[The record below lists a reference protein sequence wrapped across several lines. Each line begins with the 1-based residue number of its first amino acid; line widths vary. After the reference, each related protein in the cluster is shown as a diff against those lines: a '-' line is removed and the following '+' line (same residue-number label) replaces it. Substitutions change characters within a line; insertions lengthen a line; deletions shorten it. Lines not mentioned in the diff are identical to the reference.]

1 MSETAMAVVQLETED
16 HQPENGFLS
25 PETDSPGLLTRID
38 DCVLPFL
45 GGFGKYQRQLI
56 VLTWIPALFIGFSQ
70 YSDEFLLAQP
80 NNTCVPQTANTTNFT
95 IIPSSLFHG
104 PNNSF
109 PRTAAYV
116 YYNGTH
122 NNTAR
127 HLQHCM
133 CKEWTFELQ
142 TGLVQNVVTKW
153 SLVCDSAWKVH
164 IAKFSLLVGSIFGY
178 LVFGVL
184 ADWFGR
190 HPVLIISVL
199 FMLVFGLTVA
209 FSVNVPMFS
218 TLRFFEGFCLAG
230 IALSLYILR
239 IELCLP
245 AWRFSMTMV
254 ASFVVLGGQLLMPG
268 MAYLCRD
275 WQVLQ
280 AVIICPL
287 LLMLAYIWIF
297 PESLRW
303 LLATQQYGRSKWIMG
318 HIIKKNQ
325 VNPELDTD
333 HVLTELQNA
342 LHKKPK
348 KTCIVKMVGT
358 RNLWKNIVVL
368 CVNSLTGYGIHHCFA
383 RSMMDH
389 HETHESTMFH
399 NFYADYYTMAGI
411 AVASCMALCPAVG
424 LMGRR
429 GGLLM
434 FMIITALAS
443 LLQLGLLNLLGKYS
457 VHLNIE
463 SSDTLNKNF
472 SIAFSIIGMFS
483 SHAVSNL
490 SIFFCAEITPTV
502 IRGGGLGLVLASAGF
517 GMLTAPIMELHNQ
530 KGYFLHHIIFACC
543 TLICIICI
551 LLLPET
557 RYQPL
562 PETLADGECYTRQ
575 PLLPPRKPGEQ
586 RLLLAQSESSR
597 DYTRVHD
604 TPLHEAAAT
613 TVFTMDS
620 TASSAVDLTAPSF
633 IDILAPPATE
643 LTSFQPDPDSV
654 PLVKKDLNGRSVTPP
669 SGTPMAA
676 LDKAGVVLPSK
687 EHLLS
692 STPRNSALTPSNL
705 KTTKDSTDIPLIN
718 YVAHESIFIVE
729 DETAP
734 SPTKYVTTAT
744 DAEDL
749 PTSILVNTI
758 PPVIETHPI
767 SSLDS
772 TTPPVLDSSSTSTY
786 TPPPVIKTTPTL
798 ESIVPPVIETTP
810 TLESIVPPV
819 IETTPTLDSTIPPVI
834 ETPCTLGSTTH
845 PVIVPIP
852 PSPTPSPTVINDT
865 LPLPPMADRT
875 TPIDSTDPITTDSI
889 IPILIDSVDGKLPP
903 PPTHNSDCTIPP
915 VTDSVHTP
923 ELDSS
928 CVNDVVVSPSS
939 LVVAHSPVHHPTPLP
954 PPLPPIDSV
963 HIPTTV
969 DSSTPPVRDT
979 VHPLT
984 VDSTTLPIT
993 DIVQPL
999 TLDSTTPLFIDSL
1012 QPNITDS
1019 ETTEAAPASTIMDCT
1034 ISSPIDSGILPVM
1047 DCAISENSAV
1057 NGVASS

>member
-1 MSETAMAVVQLETED
+1 MAVVQLETGD
-16 HQPENGFLS
+16 HQPENGFVS
-25 PETDSPGLLTRID
+25 PETTSPGLLTRID
-38 DCVLPFL
+38 GAVLPFL
-45 GGFGKYQRQLI
+45 GGFGKYQKQLI
-56 VLTWIPALFIGFSQ
+56 VLTWIPAIFIGFSQ
-70 YSDEFLLAQP
+70 YSDNFLLAQP
-80 NNTCVPQTANTTNFT
+80 NNTCIQPLANVTNQSAAH
-95 IIPSSLFHG
+95 SSLLEG
-104 PNNSF
+104 PK
-109 PRTAAYV
+109 
-116 YYNGTH
+116 NGSARPASIYANGSYSGH
-122 NNTAR
+122 NDTTSVQCR
-127 HLQHCM
+127 CS
-133 CKEWTFELQ
+133 EWTFELH

-178 LVFGVL
+178 LVFGIL

-230 IALSLYILR
+230 ITLSLYVLR

-245 AWRFSMTMV
+245 GWRFSMTMV
-254 ASFVVLGGQLLMPG
+254 ASFVVLGGQLLMP
-268 MAYLCRD
+268 MVAYLCGD

-287 LLMLAYIWIF
+287 LLMLSYIWIF

-303 LLATQQYGRSKWIMG
+303 LLATQQYCRSKWIMG
-318 HIIKKNQ
+318 HIAKKNR
-325 VNPELDTD
+325 VNMELDAD
-333 HVLTELQNA
+333 NILTELQRA
-342 LHKKPK
+342 LQKKPK

-383 RSMMDH
+383 RSMMDQEAM
-389 HETHESTMFH
+389 ETTMFH

-411 AVASCMALCPAVG
+411 AVASCIALCPAVG

-457 VHLNIE
+457 VHLNID

-472 SIAFSIIGMFS
+472 SVAFSIIGMFS

-562 PETLADGECYTRQ
+562 PETLADGESYTRQ

-613 TVFTMDS
+613 AVSTMDS
-620 TASSAVDLTAPSF
+620 TASSAVDLTAPSVG
-633 IDILAPPATE
+633 DMSAPMFME
-643 LTSFQPDPDSV
+643 
-654 PLVKKDLNGRSVTPP
+654 
-669 SGTPMAA
+669 
-676 LDKAGVVLPSK
+676 VLPGKPELKDPNGHSVSSTSTTPVTAPGK
-687 EHLLS
+687 DGTIHAAKNHLLS
-692 STPRNSALTPSNL
+692 STLLQKAPCV
-705 KTTKDSTDIPLIN
+705 TDPLL
-718 YVAHESIFIVE
+718 ADA
-729 DETAP
+729 DE
-734 SPTKYVTTAT
+734 
-744 DAEDL
+744 
-749 PTSILVNTI
+749 
-758 PPVIETHPI
+758 PPAI
-767 SSLDS
+767 
-772 TTPPVLDSSSTSTY
+772 VLDSIKPLTDS
-786 TPPPVIKTTPTL
+786 TPPEMNDMSVSPSEEADATPAPSLDTCTPSISQNVPASLLICTTPIIEPTPSSTL
-798 ESIVPPVIETTP
+798 ESPNPLGNDIDTVVEASDPPLPEDANS
-810 TLESIVPPV
+810 TLA
-819 IETTPTLDSTIPPVI
+819 D
-834 ETPCTLGSTTH
+834 
-845 PVIVPIP
+845 
-852 PSPTPSPTVINDT
+852 SPTPSIHGS
-865 LPLPPMADRT
+865 PPPSPPPSAVPITDCDISAHPPPSITSHSDIPIQLEIVDESTSSPAIRDS
-875 TPIDSTDPITTDSI
+875 PILSVIDSQLPQLDSNS
-889 IPILIDSVDGKLPP
+889 PHLEDK
-903 PPTHNSDCTIPP
+903 PTHSSTPPSP
-915 VTDSVHTP
+915 VT
-923 ELDSS
+923 
-928 CVNDVVVSPSS
+928 VSPSP
-939 LVVAHSPVHHPTPLP
+939 SPP
-954 PPLPPIDSV
+954 PPIDSG
-963 HIPTTV
+963 HMPSA
-969 DSSTPPVRDT
+969 DSSTPPVIHT
-979 VHPLT
+979 VNTSAPAPTILPVTDIAHTSTPE
-984 VDSTTLPIT
+984 STTLTVP
-993 DIVQPL
+993 DSAASPVLDL
-999 TLDSTTPLFIDSL
+999 TS
-1012 QPNITDS
+1012 ITDS
-1019 ETTEAAPASTIMDCT
+1019 GSTEATPSSLMDCT
-1034 ISSPIDSGILPVM
+1034 VSSPIDSGALSIR
-1047 DCAISENSAV
+1047 DSASTENNTV
-1057 NGVASS
+1057 NGMASS

>member
-16 HQPENGFLS
+16 HQPENGFVS
-25 PETDSPGLLTRID
+25 PETESPGLLTRID

-80 NNTCVPQTANTTNFT
+80 NNTCVPPAANTTNFT

-127 HLQHCM
+127 QLQHCM
-133 CKEWTFELQ
+133 CKEWTFELH
-142 TGLVQNVVTKW
+142 TGLMQNVVTKW

-333 HVLTELQNA
+333 HILTELQNA

-399 NFYADYYTMAGI
+399 NFYADYYTMAVI

-604 TPLHEAAAT
+604 TPMHEAAAT

-633 IDILAPPATE
+633 IDILPPPATE
-643 LTSFQPDPDSV
+643 LTSFQPEPDPDSV

-692 STPRNSALTPSNL
+692 STPRNSALTPSN
-705 KTTKDSTDIPLIN
+705 PLLP
-718 YVAHESIFIVE
+718 
-729 DETAP
+729 P
-734 SPTKYVTTAT
+734 S
-744 DAEDL
+744 
-749 PTSILVNTI
+749 
-758 PPVIETHPI
+758 
-767 SSLDS
+767 
-772 TTPPVLDSSSTSTY
+772 
-786 TPPPVIKTTPTL
+786 
-798 ESIVPPVIETTP
+798 
-810 TLESIVPPV
+810 
-819 IETTPTLDSTIPPVI
+819 IPPVI

-852 PSPTPSPTVINDT
+852 PSPTPSPTVNDIV
-865 LPLPPMADRT
+865 PLPPMADCT

-889 IPILIDSVDGKLPP
+889 IPILIDSVDDKLPP
-903 PPTHNSDCTIPP
+903 PPTHNSDCNIPP

-923 ELDSS
+923 ELDS
-928 CVNDVVVSPSS
+928 CVKDVVVSPSS
-939 LVVAHSPVHHPTPLP
+939 PVIAHSPVHYPTPLP

-963 HIPTTV
+963 HIPPTV
-969 DSSTPPVRDT
+969 DSSTPPVIDT

-993 DIVQPL
+993 DIFQPL

-1012 QPNITDS
+1012 LTNITDS

-1057 NGVASS
+1057 NGVVSS

>member
-1 MSETAMAVVQLETED
+1 MLPDNKEVRLISIPVIDCAPLPPPELGALTHYGGICRRKTPEMAVVQLDTED
-16 HQPENGFLS
+16 HQPENGFVS
-25 PETDSPGLLTRID
+25 PETTSPGLLTRID
-38 DCVLPFL
+38 GSVLPFL
-45 GGFGKYQRQLI
+45 GGFGKYQKQLI

-70 YSDEFLLAQP
+70 FSDNFLLAQP
-80 NNTCVPQTANTTNFT
+80 NNTCVQPLANLTNQTTGH
-95 IIPSSLFHG
+95 SSLLEAPKNISGRPAHIYANG
-104 PNNSF
+104 SD
-109 PRTAAYV
+109 
-116 YYNGTH
+116 GTH
-122 NNTAR
+122 NDTAGM
-127 HLQHCM
+127 QCHCSQ
-133 CKEWTFELQ
+133 WTFELH

-178 LVFGVL
+178 LVFGIL

-230 IALSLYILR
+230 ITLSLYVLR

-245 AWRFSMTMV
+245 GWRFSMTMV
-254 ASFVVLGGQLLMPG
+254 ANFVVLGGQLLMPG
-268 MAYLCRD
+268 VAYLCRD

-287 LLMLAYIWIF
+287 LLMLSYIWIF

-303 LLATQQYGRSKWIMG
+303 LLATQQYCRSKWIMG
-318 HIIKKNQ
+318 HIAQKNR
-325 VNPELDTD
+325 VNMELDTD
-333 HVLTELQNA
+333 NILTELQQA
-342 LHKKPK
+342 LQKKPK

-383 RSMMDH
+383 RSMMDPEAQ
-389 HETHESTMFH
+389 ETTMFH

-457 VHLNIE
+457 YHLNIG
-463 SSDTLNKNF
+463 TLNKNF

-562 PETLADGECYTRQ
+562 PETLADGETYTRQ
-575 PLLPPRKPGEQ
+575 PFLPPKKPGEQ

-613 TVFTMDS
+613 AVSTMDS
-620 TASSAVDLTAPSF
+620 TASSAVDLTAPSVGDMSAPMF
-633 IDILAPPATE
+633 MEVHPSKPKDPNGQSVSSLSTTPVVALA
-643 LTSFQPDPDSV
+643 
-654 PLVKKDLNGRSVTPP
+654 KDGIIHT
-669 SGTPMAA
+669 
-676 LDKAGVVLPSK
+676 SK

-692 STPRNSALTPSNL
+692 STPLHKAPCITDPLLAEAAEPPPIVQDSVEPMTDSTPSEL
-705 KTTKDSTDIPLIN
+705 KEAESAELPAPSVDSCTPPVPQTAPASLTICTTPIIEPRPSSMLESPHPLSNDIDNITLKFDPTLPEATDATFSTSPCVNDATPPSPTPHSPGSISPSPSPPPPTDSDQLSLQDSSTLPIIDT
-718 YVAHESIFIVE
+718 VSA
-729 DETAP
+729 TAP
-734 SPTKYVTTAT
+734 SPT
-744 DAEDL
+744 
-749 PTSILVNTI
+749 
-758 PPVIETHPI
+758 
-767 SSLDS
+767 
-772 TTPPVLDSSSTSTY
+772 VL
-786 TPPPVIKTTPTL
+786 
-798 ESIVPPVIETTP
+798 
-810 TLESIVPPV
+810 
-819 IETTPTLDSTIPPVI
+819 
-834 ETPCTLGSTTH
+834 
-845 PVIVPIP
+845 
-852 PSPTPSPTVINDT
+852 
-865 LPLPPMADRT
+865 
-875 TPIDSTDPITTDSI
+875 
-889 IPILIDSVDGKLPP
+889 
-903 PPTHNSDCTIPP
+903 P
-915 VTDSVHTP
+915 VTDIVHT
-923 ELDSS
+923 
-928 CVNDVVVSPSS
+928 
-939 LVVAHSPVHHPTPLP
+939 
-954 PPLPPIDSV
+954 
-963 HIPTTV
+963 
-969 DSSTPPVRDT
+969 STPE
-979 VHPLT
+979 
-984 VDSTTLPIT
+984 STTLTVT
-993 DIVQPL
+993 DTEPDSAASL
-999 TLDSTTPLFIDSL
+999 LLDSLPTF
-1012 QPNITDS
+1012 ITDS
-1019 ETTEAAPASTIMDCT
+1019 GSTEAPPPSLVDCT
-1034 ISSPIDSGILPVM
+1034 VSSPIDSGVLPIR
-1047 DCAISENSAV
+1047 DSPSTENNAV
-1057 NGVASS
+1057 DSVASS